1 MGGYT
6 QAVRVFGG
14 EDRLYALLIGLNDAV
29 FKTSGSG
36 KSAITGIYTPPASY

>member
-36 KSAITGIYTPPASY
+36 KPAITGIYTPPASY